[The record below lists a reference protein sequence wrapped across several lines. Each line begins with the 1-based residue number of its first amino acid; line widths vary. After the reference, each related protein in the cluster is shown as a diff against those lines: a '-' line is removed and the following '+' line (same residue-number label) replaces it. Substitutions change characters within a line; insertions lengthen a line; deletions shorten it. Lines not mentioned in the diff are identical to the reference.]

1 VGLRAAE
8 SRGKMS
14 FGEAMLNNREI
25 AKRFERIGRLLELK
39 GDNPFKTRAYFNAAR
54 TIDFLPFELKD
65 SSPEDI
71 RGIRGIGDALL
82 KKILELLETGGLEYL
97 ERLEKETPPG
107 HLELL
112 KIPGLGPRKIR
123 RLIDELGVNS
133 LGELEYACRVNRL
146 KFLKGFGAKSQENIM
161 RGIAAVKRYRGRML
175 LPDAAAAAELLVEG
189 TAGFEGVRRV
199 GVAGSLRRSLET
211 VGEIELVAEVE
222 ESAGRE
228 ISGRFASLKGV
239 DEIVSRGEREVVA
252 RLDGGM
258 TCNLRMATAG
268 EYPYA
273 LHHHTGSS
281 GYLSTLKS
289 YAESA
294 GLVLDESG
302 MYRDG
307 EFVPAEGEEDVF
319 EALGMSYIPPELRE
333 NTGEI
338 DAALSRSL
346 PELVNLDDIRGLF
359 HVHTVWSD
367 GSDTIAV
374 MAAEAERMGMEY
386 IGVADHSRSAHYA
399 NGLSP
404 ERVMEQWKEID
415 ELNALSPGIHVFK
428 GIECDILR
436 DGSLDYDDSLLAGFD
451 FVVASIH
458 SGFSMSERE
467 ATDRIVRAVCHPSV
481 TMLGHPT
488 GRLLLGREGYPLDI
502 ERVLDACAVHGVV
515 VELNADPQRLDLDWR
530 FLRMAARKGVKV
542 AVNPD
547 SHSAAT
553 LGNLYYGLRIARK
566 GWLRKEDV
574 FNTLPLD
581 EMMTELRAGRGG
593 G

>member
-1 VGLRAAE
+1 
-8 SRGKMS
+8 
-14 FGEAMLNNREI
+14 MLNNRDI

-54 TIDFLPFELKD
+54 TIDSLPFELKD
-65 SSPEDI
+65 SSPEEI

-82 KKILELLETGGLEYL
+82 KKILELLETGRLEYL

-146 KFLKGFGAKSQENIM
+146 KLLKGFGAKSQENIM

-175 LPDAAAAAELLVEG
+175 LPDATAAAEFLAEG

-199 GVAGSLRRSLET
+199 TVAGSLRRSLET
-211 VGEIELVAEVE
+211 VGGIELVAEVE
-222 ESAGRE
+222 EGVWRE
-228 ISGRFASLKGV
+228 VGERFASLEGV
-239 DEIVSRGEREVVA
+239 SGIVSRGGRIVA
-252 RLDGGM
+252 AELEGGM

-268 EYPYA
+268 KYPFV
-273 LHHHTGSS
+273 LHRHTGSS
-281 GYLSTLKS
+281 GYVSALES
-289 YAESA
+289 YAEST
-294 GLVLDESG
+294 GFTLDEWG
-302 MYRDG
+302 MYRGGRFIPVED
-307 EFVPAEGEEDVF
+307 EGDIF
-319 EALGMSYIPPELRE
+319 EILGMSYIPPELRE

-338 DAALSRSL
+338 DAALSHSL
-346 PELVNLDDIRGLF
+346 PELVNRDDIKGLF

-367 GSDTIAV
+367 GSDTIPV

-399 NGLSP
+399 NGLSA
-404 ERVMEQWKEID
+404 ERVKEQWDEID
-415 ELNALSPGIHVFK
+415 ELNASSPGIRIFK

-458 SGFSMSERE
+458 SGFSMSGRE
-467 ATDRIVRAVCHPSV
+467 ATDRVVRAVSHPSV
-481 TMLGHPT
+481 TILGHPT
-488 GRLLLGREGYPLDI
+488 GRLLLGRDGYPLDI
-502 ERVLDACAVHGVV
+502 ERVLDACAVHGVA

-530 FLRMAARKGVKV
+530 FLRTAARRGVKV

-553 LGNLYYGLRIARK
+553 LGNVYYGLRIARK

-581 EMMTELRAGRGG
+581 EMMTELRAGREEG
-593 G
+593 